1 MNAIAW
7 VAAAAAVLWILAYFR
22 TGAVAWAIGIG
33 AFLGALSLWSGADGV
48 TKAVLWTLFLI
59 VAALL
64 MVPQLR
70 RALISDP
77 LLNWFRKALPQVS
90 QTEQEAL
97 DAGTVWWDGELFS
110 GRPDWNKLL
119 STPKPRLTPDEQAFL
134 DGPVEDLCRMCDDW
148 EITHELNDLPPEVWQ
163 YIKDRGFLGMII
175 PRQYGGLGFS
185 AFAHSQVVQK
195 LATRSATACVSVMV
209 PNSLGPAELLL
220 HYGTDDQKNLYLPRL
235 AKGLEMPCFALTG
248 PEAGSDAGSIPD
260 FGVVCK
266 GLHEGREVVGIRLTW
281 EKRYITLGPV
291 ATLLGLAFKLHDP
304 DGLLGKQEDIGIT
317 LALIPTKHPGVNI
330 GRRHFPLNASFMN
343 GPNWGK
349 DVFIPM
355 EWVIGGREYA
365 GQGWRM
371 LMECLAAGRSISLP
385 SSSAGAAKLA
395 LRTTSAYSRVR
406 SQFKISIGKFEGIEE
421 VLARIAGNTYAIDAA
436 RIMTA
441 GAIDLGEKPS
451 VISAI
456 VKYHCTDRG
465 RQVINDAMDVHGGKG
480 ICLGPNNYLGRAYQ
494 QIPIGITV
502 EGANILTRSM
512 MIFGQ
517 GAIRCHP
524 YVLREIAATRN
535 EDPKQAGDEFD
546 DAFWGHARF
555 VACNAARSLW
565 QGVTGAHLIGVP
577 GAHELRAYTR
587 QLTRLCAGFAFSADI
602 AMLFLGGDLKRRE
615 KLSARLGDI
624 LSQLYIASTILK
636 RYEDDGRPRAD
647 LPLAQWALEDCLI
660 RIQDAFYGVFENFP
674 SRFTGWMLRVMV
686 FPFGKSFAPPR
697 DYLGHQIAKLLL
709 DASPTRERVTS
720 NVFLLRHESDPVGRL
735 ELAMQAAPAGEATE
749 AKIRSAMK
757 AGVIGGLTEPARIA
771 AAVEKGIISTA
782 EAAQFRLFSSLRHG
796 CIMVDDFPHD
806 IGRAQATREAANV
819 TTLGSA
825 ISQKTAA

>member
-1 MNAIAW
+1 MNAVLW
-7 VAAAAAVLWILAYFR
+7 VAAAAAVLWILAHVR
-22 TGAVAWAIGIG
+22 AAGVAWTVGI
-33 AFLGALSLWSGADGV
+33 AAYLGAMTLWSGAGGA
-48 TKAVLWTLFLI
+48 TKAALWTLFLI
-59 VAALL
+59 FAALL

-70 RALISDP
+70 RALVSDP
-77 LLNWFRKALPQVS
+77 LFNWFRKALPQVS

-110 GRPDWNKLL
+110 GQPDWNKLYG
-119 STPKPRLTPDEQAFL
+119 TPKPRLTPDEQAFL

-148 EITHELNDLPPEVWQ
+148 EITYELNDLPPDVWQ
-163 YIKDRGFLGMII
+163 FIKDRGFLGMII

-185 AFAHSQVVQK
+185 AYAHSQVVQK
-195 LATRSATACVSVMV
+195 LATRNATACVSVMV

-220 HYGTDDQKNLYLPRL
+220 HYGTDNQKNLYLPRL

-260 FGVVCK
+260 FGVVCN
-266 GLHEGREVVGIRLTW
+266 GLHEGREVIGIRLTW

-304 DGLLGKQEDIGIT
+304 DGLLGAQEDIGIT

-343 GPNWGK
+343 GPNWGR

-355 EWVIGGREYA
+355 DWVIGGHEFA

-395 LRTTSAYSRVR
+395 MRTTSAYSRVR

-421 VLARIAGNTYAIDAA
+421 ALARMAGNTYAIDAA
-436 RIMTA
+436 RTMTA
-441 GAIDLGEKPS
+441 GAVDLGEKPS

-456 VKYHCTDRG
+456 VKYHCTERG

-535 EDPKQAGDEFD
+535 ADPRQAGSEFD
-546 DAFWGHARF
+546 DAFWEHVRF
-555 VACNAARSLW
+555 VLCNLARSLW
-565 QGVTGAHLIGVP
+565 QGLTGANLIRVP
-577 GAHELRAYTR
+577 GASELHSYTR
-587 QLTRLCAGFAFSADI
+587 QLTRLCAGFAFAADV

-624 LSQLYIASTILK
+624 LSELYIASTVLK

-647 LPLAQWALEDCLI
+647 LPLVRWALDDCLK
-660 RIQDAFYGVFENFP
+660 RTQDAFYGVFENFP
-674 SRFTGWMLRVMV
+674 SRIVGWMLRVAV
-686 FPFGKSFAPPR
+686 FPWGKSYRSPR

-709 DASPTRERVTS
+709 EATPTRERLTS
-720 NVFLLRHESDPVGRL
+720 NVFVLRHESDPVGRL
-735 ELAMQAAPAGEATE
+735 ELAMQSAPAGEATE
-749 AKIRSAMK
+749 AKIRSAVK
-757 AGVIGGLTEPARIA
+757 AGVIAGLTEPARIA
-771 AAVEKGIISTA
+771 AAVEKGIISA
-782 EAAQFRLFSSLRHG
+782 GEAALLQRFSELRRG

-806 IGRAQATREAANV
+806 IGRAQAVREPANV
-819 TTLGSA
+819 TALGGAVSH
-825 ISQKTAA
+825 KTAA

>member
-1 MNAIAW
+1 MNAIVW
-7 VAAAAAVLWILAYFR
+7 GGTAAVLLWVLAYVR
-22 TGAVAWAIGIG
+22 ASAVVWTVGAAAW
-33 AFLGALSLWSGADGV
+33 LGAWSIWSGAGGAGKV
-48 TKAVLWTLFLI
+48 ALWTLFLI

-64 MVPQLR
+64 MIPQLR
-70 RALISDP
+70 RALVSDP

-97 DAGTVWWDGELFS
+97 DAGSVWWDGELFS
-110 GRPDWNKLL
+110 GQPDWHRLFG
-119 STPKPRLTPDEQAFL
+119 TPKPRLTPDEQAFL

-148 EITHELNDLPPEVWQ
+148 EISHELNDLPQEVWHF
-163 YIKDRGFLGMII
+163 IKDRGFLGMII

-185 AFAHSQVVQK
+185 AYAHSQVVQK

-220 HYGTDDQKNLYLPRL
+220 HYGTDEQKNHYLPRL

-248 PEAGSDAGSIPD
+248 PEAGSDAGAIPD
-260 FGVVCK
+260 YGVVCK
-266 GLHEGREVVGIRLTW
+266 GLHEGREVIGIMLTW

-304 DGLLGKQEDIGIT
+304 DGLLGAQQDIGIT
-317 LALIPTKHPGVNI
+317 LALIPTSHPGVHI

-343 GPNWGK
+343 GPNWGR

-355 EWVIGGREYA
+355 DWVIGGRDFA

-385 SSSAGAAKLA
+385 SSSAGAAKFA
-395 LRTTSAYSRVR
+395 LRTTSAYSRIR
-406 SQFKISIGKFEGIEE
+406 SQFKIPIGKFEGIEE

-436 RIMTA
+436 RTMTA
-441 GAIDLGEKPS
+441 GSIDLGEKPS

-456 VKYHCTDRG
+456 VKYHCTERG

-524 YVLREIAATRN
+524 FVLREIAATRN
-535 EDPKQAGDEFD
+535 PDSMQAGEEFD
-546 DAFWGHARF
+546 DAFWDHVRF
-555 VACNAARSLW
+555 VLGNAARAAW
-565 QGVTGAHLIGVP
+565 QGVTGARLVSVP
-577 GAHELRAYTR
+577 GAPELRTYTR
-587 QLTRLCAGFAFSADI
+587 QLTRLSAGFAFAADV

-636 RYEDDGRPRAD
+636 RYEDDARPRAD
-647 LPLAQWALEDCLI
+647 LPVVKWALEDCLE
-660 RIQDAFYGVFENFP
+660 RIQVAFYGVFDNFP
-674 SRFTGWMLRVMV
+674 NRASGWVLRLAV
-686 FPFGKSFAPPR
+686 FPLGRSFSAPR
-697 DYLGHQIAKLLL
+697 DELGRQIVKLLL
-709 DASPTRERVTS
+709 ENTPTRDRLTS
-720 NVFLLRHESDPVGRL
+720 NVFL
-735 ELAMQAAPAGEATE
+735 
-749 AKIRSAMK
+749 
-757 AGVIGGLTEPARIA
+757 
-771 AAVEKGIISTA
+771 
-782 EAAQFRLFSSLRHG
+782 
-796 CIMVDDFPHD
+796 
-806 IGRAQATREAANV
+806 
-819 TTLGSA
+819 
-825 ISQKTAA
+825 

>member
-1 MNAIAW
+1 MNVILW
-7 VAAAAAVLWILAYFR
+7 VATAVAALWILAYIR
-22 TGAVAWAIGIG
+22 AGAAAWTIGIG
-33 AFLGALSLWSGADGV
+33 AYLGALTLWSGAGGA
-48 TKAVLWTLFLI
+48 TKAGLWTLFLI
-59 VAALL
+59 AAALL

-110 GRPDWNKLL
+110 GQPDWHKLFG
-119 STPKPRLTPDEQAFL
+119 TPKPRLTPDEQAFL
-134 DGPVEDLCRMCDDW
+134 DGPVDELCRMCDDW

-163 YIKDRGFLGMII
+163 FIKDRGFLGMII

-185 AFAHSQVVQK
+185 AYAHSQVVQK
-195 LATRSATACVSVMV
+195 LATRCATACVSVMV

-220 HYGTDDQKNLYLPRL
+220 HYGTDEQKNLYLPRL
-235 AKGLEMPCFALTG
+235 AKGLDMPCFALTG

-266 GLHEGREVVGIRLTW
+266 GLHEGREVTGIRLTW

-304 DGLLGKQEDIGIT
+304 DGLLGGKEDIGIT
-317 LALIPTKHPGVNI
+317 LALIPTRHPGVNI

-343 GPNWGK
+343 GPNSGK

-355 EWVIGGREYA
+355 DWVIGGREYA

-406 SQFKISIGKFEGIEE
+406 SQFKISIGRFEGIEE
-421 VLARIAGNTYAIDAA
+421 AMARIAGNTYAIDAA
-436 RIMTA
+436 RTMTA

-456 VKYHCTDRG
+456 VKYHCTERG

-535 EDPKQAGDEFD
+535 EDPMRAGDDFD
-546 DAFWGHARF
+546 EAFWDHVRF
-555 VACNAARSLW
+555 VVCNAARSLW
-565 QGVTGAHLIGVP
+565 QGVTGANTISVP
-577 GAHELRAYTR
+577 GAPELRSYTR
-587 QLTRLCAGFAFSADI
+587 QLTRLCAGFAFAADV
-602 AMLFLGGDLKRRE
+602 AMFFLGGDLKRRE

-624 LSQLYIASTILK
+624 LSQLYIASTVLK
-636 RYEDDGRPRAD
+636 RFEDDGRPRAD
-647 LPLAQWALEDCLI
+647 LPLVKWALEDCLN

-674 SRFTGWMLRVMV
+674 SRVTGWLLRVMV

-697 DYLGHQIAKLLL
+697 DYLGHQISKLMLES
-709 DASPTRERVTS
+709 SPTRERVTS
-720 NVFLLRHESDPVGRL
+720 NVFVMRHEDDPVGRL
-735 ELAMQAAPAGEATE
+735 ELALLAAPAGEATE
-749 AKIRSAMK
+749 GKIRSAMK
-757 AGVIGGLTEPARIA
+757 AGVITGLTEPARVA
-771 AAVEKGIISTA
+771 SAVEKGIISAA
-782 EAAQFRLFSSLRHG
+782 EAAQFQRFSALRHG

-806 IGRAQATREAANV
+806 IGGLQTTREPASV
-819 TTLGSA
+819 TPFGSA
-825 ISQKTAA
+825 SHKSAA